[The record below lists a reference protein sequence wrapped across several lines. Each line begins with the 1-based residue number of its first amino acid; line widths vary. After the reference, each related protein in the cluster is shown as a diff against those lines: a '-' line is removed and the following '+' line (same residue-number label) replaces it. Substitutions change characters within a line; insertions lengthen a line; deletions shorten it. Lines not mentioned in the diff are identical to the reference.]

1 MEKKIIIFFVILFV
15 LALIYLRPYSK
26 YRELSIK
33 NKVLTEEIE
42 YLKNVNRGLEEE
54 KQALED
60 DPAFVE
66 KRAREKMG
74 IVKEGEVIYRIIPE
88 EE

>member
-1 MEKKIIIFFVILFV
+1 MEKKIIIFFLILFV

-54 KQALED
+54 KQALEN

>member
-1 MEKKIIIFFVILFV
+1 VEKKIIIFFVILFV

-26 YRELSIK
+26 YKELSIK

-74 IVKEGEVIYRIIPE
+74 IVKEGEVIYRIVPE
-88 EE
+88 E

>member
-1 MEKKIIIFFVILFV
+1 MEKKIIIFFLILFV

>member
-1 MEKKIIIFFVILFV
+1 VEKKIIIFFLILFV

-42 YLKNVNRGLEEE
+42 YLKNLNRGLEEE

-74 IVKEGEVIYRIIPE
+74 IVKEGEIIYRIVPE
-88 EE
+88 E

>member
-1 MEKKIIIFFVILFV
+1 MEKKIIIFFLILFV

-54 KQALED
+54 KQALEN

-74 IVKEGEVIYRIIPE
+74 IVKEGEVIYRIVPE
-88 EE
+88 E